1 MKLKFLAA
9 ITCIAVLFSCGE
21 QSVPNTDIDVA
32 RAFIKD
38 ILENNF
44 KEAEK
49 FVLHEDSVD
58 AKNDT
63 NKQYFDLFKKDYESK
78 GKEELEKYRDA
89 DIIINEIS
97 PVNDSVSIV
106 NFSNSFKKDKSNKVK
121 MVRIN
126 GQWMV
131 DLKYTFSGNL

>member
-1 MKLKFLAA
+1 MKLKFIFA
-9 ITCIAVLFSCGE
+9 IIGITALTSCGN
-21 QSVPNTDIDVA
+21 QRKVPNSDIDVA

-44 KEAEK
+44 KEAET
-49 FVLHEDSVD
+49 FVLKEE
-58 AKNDT
+58 T
-63 NKQYFDLFKKDYESK
+63 NKQYFDLFRKDYESK
-78 GKEELEKYRDA
+78 SKAELENYRNA

-106 NFSNSFKKDKSNKVK
+106 NYSNSFKRDKSNKIK
-121 MVRIN
+121 MVRVN
-126 GQWMV
+126 GQWLV